1 MTEITTALP
10 IENHRPLTPASTSTS
25 GTSLARY
32 RHLPI
37 TVIEPKE
44 GWLSLDL
51 AELWRSREL
60 LFYFCWRDVKI
71 RYKQTFLGV
80 VWAILQPAL
89 LMVVFS
95 IFFARIGKGE
105 ENTIPFPLFICAG
118 ILPWTFFATA
128 LANAANSVVSA
139 ERMISKIYFPRLL
152 LPLSSV
158 GAALVDFTIAIV
170 LLGFM
175 LIWYGIMPAATVFLL
190 PFVVVIIGLCAA
202 GLGIFLAALNV
213 NYRDFRY
220 IIPFLIQVGLFATPA
235 IYLSPELISPTMQKW
250 LWLNPMQALVTS
262 FRAALLGTELPW
274 LALGLATL
282 MSCAFFLLGIVYFR
296 RVEGSFADNI

>member
-1 MTEITTALP
+1 MK
-10 IENHRPLTPASTSTS
+10 ENAAVTLENLIPLTPSTTSTPDS
-25 GTSLARY
+25 THVKHRL
-32 RHLPI
+32 LPV
-37 TVIEPKE
+37 TVVEPKE
-44 GWLSLDL
+44 GWFSLDL
-51 AELWRSREL
+51 PELWRSREL

-105 ENTIPFPLFICAG
+105 GSTLPFPLFICAG

-128 LANAANSVVSA
+128 LTNAANSVVGA

-158 GAALVDFTIAIV
+158 GAALVDFVIAIL
-170 LLGFM
+170 LLGVM
-175 LIWYGIMPAATVFLL
+175 LLWYGIVPAATAILL
-190 PFVVVIIGLCAA
+190 PVLVFIIGICAA

-262 FRAALLGTELPW
+262 FRAALLGMELPW
-274 LALGLATL
+274 LSLCLATL
-282 MSCAFFLLGIVYFR
+282 MSLAFFVFGVLYFR

>member
-1 MTEITTALP
+1 M
-10 IENHRPLTPASTSTS
+10 RPV
-25 GTSLARY
+25 
-32 RHLPI
+32 

-44 GWLSLDL
+44 SWFHVDL

-60 LFYFCWRDVKI
+60 LYFFCWRDVKI

-80 VWAILQPAL
+80 AWAILQPAL

-95 IFFARIGKGE
+95 IFFGRLNNSEKAS
-105 ENTIPFPLFICAG
+105 IPFPLFICAG

-128 LANAANSVVSA
+128 LSNAANSVVGA

-158 GAALVDFTIAIV
+158 GAALVDFLIAIG
-170 LLGFM
+170 LLCVM
-175 LIWYGIMPAATVFLL
+175 LLWYGVAPAATALLL
-190 PFVVVIIGLCAA
+190 PVIIFIIGLTAA

-220 IIPFLIQVGLFATPA
+220 IVPFLIQVGLFTTPA
-235 IYLSPELISPTMQKW
+235 IYLSPELISPTVQQW
-250 LWLNPMQALVTS
+250 LWLNPMHALVSS
-262 FRAALLGTELPW
+262 FRAALFGMEIPW
-274 LALGLATL
+274 VSLYLASLVALVLFTLAVL
-282 MSCAFFLLGIVYFR
+282 YFHK
-296 RVEGSFADNI
+296 VEGTFADHI

>member
-1 MTEITTALP
+1 MAEATP
-10 IENHRPLTPASTSTS
+10 ISS
-25 GTSLARY
+25 GTISHREHAR
-32 RHLPI
+32 PV

-44 GWLSLDL
+44 SWFHVDL

-60 LFYFCWRDVKI
+60 LYFFCWRDVKI

-80 VWAILQPAL
+80 AWAILQPAL

-95 IFFARIGKGE
+95 IFFGRLNNSEKA
-105 ENTIPFPLFICAG
+105 TIPFPLFICAG

-128 LANAANSVVSA
+128 LSNAANSVVGA

-158 GAALVDFTIAIV
+158 GAALVDFLIAIG
-170 LLGFM
+170 LLGVM
-175 LIWYGIMPAATVFLL
+175 LLWYGVAPAVTALLL
-190 PFVVVIIGLCAA
+190 PVIIFIIGLTAA

-220 IIPFLIQVGLFATPA
+220 IVPFLIQVGLFATPA
-235 IYLSPELISPTMQKW
+235 IYLSPELISPTVQQW
-250 LWLNPMQALVTS
+250 LWLNPMHALVSS
-262 FRAALLGTELPW
+262 FRAALFGMEIPW
-274 LALGLATL
+274 ISLYLASLVALVLFTLAVL
-282 MSCAFFLLGIVYFR
+282 YFHK
-296 RVEGSFADNI
+296 VEGNFADHI